1 VKTSL
6 SLRWIFQLVGLI
18 CHAALALPWI
28 AEPIRAF
35 IFLCAGSSSRFMF
48 QEKFLYPLELKSNKT
63 LLELLLDR
71 LRRNLKKQDS

>member
-35 IFLCAGSSSRFMF
+35 SIFCRLSCYRIFWIDF
-48 QEKFLYPLELKSNKT
+48 VFREKKEEGEKEERGFLY
-63 LLELLLDR
+63 
-71 LRRNLKKQDS
+71 